1 MKLRPYRQGALDSLC
16 GVYAVV
22 NATRLAAW
30 PSKRL
35 TSDAC
40 EELFGVLAATLDAD
54 RQLLDV
60 LTEGS
65 CYPVLSRLL
74 RAADSWLGVEYDL
87 QLRFRRP
94 HHKTSSTAAVS
105 ALRQLAEH
113 LVAPQT
119 AAIVSIREPYGDHW
133 SVARAVSKNRSV
145 LLLDSGRRRFVRSWF
160 TRTKPNRTAPQLLH
174 RHLYLI
180 WTKA

>member
-1 MKLRPYRQGALDSLC
+1 VKLRPYRQGALDSLC

-30 PSKRL
+30 PLKRL
-35 TSDAC
+35 TADSC
-40 EELFGVLAATLDAD
+40 EELFRELAYTLDAD

-65 CYPVLSRLL
+65 CFPVLSRLL
-74 RAADSWLGVEYDL
+74 RAANSWLEIEYDL

-94 HHKTSSTAAVS
+94 HHKRSSISAVGV
-105 ALRQLAEH
+105 LEQVTEH

-119 AAIVSIREPYGDHW
+119 AAIVGIRGPHGDHW
-133 SVARAVSKNRSV
+133 SVARGVSKSRSI
-145 LLLDSGRRRFVRSWF
+145 LLLDSGARRFVRSELA
-160 TRTKPNRTAPQLLH
+160 RPKPTGTAPRLLH

-180 WTKA
+180 WTTA